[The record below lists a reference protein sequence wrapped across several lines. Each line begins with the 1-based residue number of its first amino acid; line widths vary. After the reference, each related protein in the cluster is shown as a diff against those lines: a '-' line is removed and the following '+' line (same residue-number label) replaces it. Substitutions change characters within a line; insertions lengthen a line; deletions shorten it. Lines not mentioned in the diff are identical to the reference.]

1 MLLGLKAL
9 PTTTTSD
16 WVTRYT
22 ILISEYNATSI
33 SLPVLYYTQF
43 LLIGKPVQIGTGYFS
58 GTSEQRSTRVSDF
71 IQIHCV
77 EVGNCTF
84 FLTTA
89 LAIPSTLALSAPTPA
104 SPSPPSTPT
113 TTPAMITVLNY
124 TREPGGELTMHCLMQ
139 NRVHVDIVFD
149 SGMPGATAAT
159 STVSTGTARTR
170 PPLPRA

>member
-1 MLLGLKAL
+1 VLNYAL
-9 PTTTTSD
+9 F
-16 WVTRYT
+16 
-22 ILISEYNATSI
+22 I
-33 SLPVLYYTQF
+33 

-58 GTSEQRSTRVSDF
+58 RTSEHARSTRVSDF

-84 FLTTA
+84 FLPTA
-89 LAIPSTLALSAPTPA
+89 SAIPSTLALSAPTPA